1 MANSGETILATDYN
15 EIRNK
20 IVDVMGSGSAS
31 YGYGQDIISSPVSNL
46 ERVTKVQWD
55 NLRFDIINA
64 RVHQTGELPSIVQ
77 VSTSDPI
84 RYSAASPNYQYS
96 IIADT
101 ARTERFNVGTGQ
113 FAITPA
119 ATRSTSASWN
129 ASQTV
134 TLTVSFSTAQQA
146 RYFFNSGGK
155 VRFSSTRSGGTVSQ
169 QNQAWT
175 NLLSSAG
182 TSDFGGNSPA
192 ISFYNLTNSPQ
203 TCFSYSAT
211 SPYSANTY
219 RISAYCNVA
228 NNSGGTATQ
237 INFIVTYTDAYI
249 DLNPATPPGDSVDGT
264 LTLTVEQIKAA
275 GTLLPVGTFSVTAPT
290 YSITAFSGS

>member
-20 IVDVMGSGSAS
+20 IVDVMGPGSAS
-31 YGYGQDIISSPVSNL
+31 FGYGQSIISSPVTNL
-46 ERVTKVQWD
+46 EKVTKVQWD

-77 VSTSDPI
+77 VSTTDPI
-84 RYSAASPNYQYS
+84 RYSASSPNYQYN

-101 ARTERFNVGTGQ
+101 ARSERFNVGTGQ

-119 ATRSTSASWN
+119 ATNSTTATWN
-129 ASQTV
+129 SSQSV

-146 RYFFNSGGK
+146 RFFFNSGGK
-155 VRFSSTRSGGTVSQ
+155 IRFSSTRSGGVVSQ

-192 ISFYNLTNSPQ
+192 VSFYNLTSTPQ

-219 RISAYCNVA
+219 RINAYCNVA
-228 NNSGGTATQ
+228 NNIGGTATQ
-237 INFIVTYTDAYI
+237 IYFTVTYTDAYI
-249 DLNPATPPGDSVDGT
+249 DLNPSTPPGDSVDGT

-275 GTLLPVGTFSVTAPT
+275 GSLLPSGTFSVPAPT
-290 YSITAFSGS
+290 YAITAYSGS